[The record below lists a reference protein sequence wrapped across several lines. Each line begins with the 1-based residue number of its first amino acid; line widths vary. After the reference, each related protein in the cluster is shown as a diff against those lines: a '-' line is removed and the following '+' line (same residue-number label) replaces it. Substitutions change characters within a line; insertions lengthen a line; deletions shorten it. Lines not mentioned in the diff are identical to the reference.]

1 MGGGGSRQ
9 GVGYW
14 LLKHGTFTVLAGIG
28 LFFLLAWGVVKVT
41 GFRQHQ
47 ASVDSGGV
55 VVSSQAAPL
64 SASPSPRPSVVVSD
78 NPAFDLTGS
87 GDGCR
92 MHYFQD
98 EQGHTVTLFTLAVA
112 GELITHVSGPDGIG
126 RHDMQETRGPVRIV
140 YDFPL
145 SQATDMGAVLY
156 LGDGTSQSC
165 TISAVA
171 GTP

>member
-1 MGGGGSRQ
+1 MRVSRGRVVLVVGLLV
-9 GVGYW
+9 GV
-14 LLKHGTFTVLAGIG
+14 AGC
-28 LFFLLAWGVVKVT
+28 
-41 GFRQHQ
+41 
-47 ASVDSGGV
+47 SSSSGGAPAADTGA
-55 VVSSQAAPL
+55 SSAAASPAAPPPP
-64 SASPSPRPSVVVSD
+64 PSPVPSVVVSD

-98 EQGHTVTLFTLAVA
+98 EQGRTVTLFTLAVA
-112 GELITHVSGPDGIG
+112 GELITHVSGPDGIV
-126 RHDMQETRGPVRIV
+126 RHDEQETRGVSRIV

-145 SQATDMGAVLY
+145 GQATDMGAVLY

-165 TISAVA
+165 TISAGA